1 MPFDI
6 KGYRSNLATDGLP
19 QCGGFPPIDQVSSY
33 NLGGIRL
40 FITRVNS
47 YHPSFIGSDLPAM
60 RERTIASHFARAA
73 LGGARRLGYDY
84 SNLLQQLGISPELLD
99 EPRARIAPEQ
109 FTRLIQALW
118 LALDDEYLGFG
129 PTPSKTGTFAMM
141 CHAVIHCRNL
151 DKALHRGLLFYSL
164 FPDGP
169 RLTLTREDE
178 WVRLS
183 LDDSKFQDPDHFLTE
198 SQLMVWHRL
207 GSWLIGQ
214 RIRLEQATFSYPKPE
229 HGAEYDLL
237 FPCPMEFSTAQSSLL
252 FHSRY
257 LHMPLLQDERTLK
270 HFLQHSPA
278 DLLSRP
284 DDGDSL
290 SSQLRRLLSRDSAR
304 WPDLEAVAA
313 HLHISP
319 QTLRRHLR
327 EEGSSFQELKDQL
340 RRDIAIYH
348 LGRADLSLQQIAEQ
362 LGFSEPSAFH
372 RAFKKWT
379 GLTPGA
385 YRAQEN

>member
-1 MPFDI
+1 
-6 KGYRSNLATDGLP
+6 
-19 QCGGFPPIDQVSSY
+19 
-33 NLGGIRL
+33 
-40 FITRVNS
+40 
-47 YHPSFIGSDLPAM
+47 M

-73 LGGARRLGYDY
+73 LGGARRRGFDY
-84 SNLLQQLGISPELLD
+84 SEVLQQVGISAELLD

-109 FTRLIQALW
+109 FTRLIQSLW
-118 LALDDEYLGFG
+118 QALDDEYLGFAAL
-129 PTPSKTGTFAMM
+129 PSKPGTFAMM
-141 CHAVIHCRNL
+141 CHALIHCRNL
-151 DKALHRGLLFYSL
+151 DKALQRGLLFYSL
-164 FPDGP
+164 FADGP
-169 RLTLTREDE
+169 ALTLTCEGE
-178 WVRLS
+178 MIRLS
-183 LDDSKFQDPDHFLTE
+183 LDDSQFRDPDHFLTE
-198 SQLMVWHRL
+198 SQLLVWHRL

-214 RIRLEQATFSYPKPE
+214 RIRLEQATFSYPKPA

-237 FPCPMEFSTAQSSLL
+237 FPCALAFSAAQSSLL

-257 LHMPLLQDERTLK
+257 LALPLLQDERTLK
-270 HFLQHSPA
+270 HFLERSPA

-290 SSQLRRLLSRDSAR
+290 SSQLRRLLSRDSST

-348 LGRADLSLQQIAEQ
+348 LSRADLSLQQIAEQ

-385 YRAQEN
+385 YRAQEH

>member
-1 MPFDI
+1 
-6 KGYRSNLATDGLP
+6 
-19 QCGGFPPIDQVSSY
+19 
-33 NLGGIRL
+33 
-40 FITRVNS
+40 
-47 YHPSFIGSDLPAM
+47 M

-73 LGGARRLGYDY
+73 TGGARRMGYDY
-84 SNLLQQLGISPELLD
+84 AELLDQLGISAELLD

-109 FTRLIQALW
+109 FSALLQGLW
-118 LALDDEYLGFG
+118 LALDDEYLGLARS
-129 PTPSKTGTFAMM
+129 PSKRGTFAMM
-141 CHAVIHCRNL
+141 CHALIHCSTL
-151 DKALHRGLLFYSL
+151 EKALGRGLLFYGL
-164 FPDGP
+164 FPDTP
-169 RLTLTREDE
+169 RLSLTREE
-178 WVRLS
+178 QWVRLS
-183 LDDSKFQDPDHFLTE
+183 LDDLQLYDPDHFLSE
-198 SQLMVWHRL
+198 SLLMTWHRL

-214 RIRLEQATFSYPKPE
+214 RIVLEQASFSYPKPG

-237 FPCPMEFSTAQSSLL
+237 FPCPLEFGARHTSLL

-257 LHMPLLQDERTLK
+257 LGMPLLQDERTLK
-270 HFLQHSPA
+270 HFLERSPA

-290 SSQLRRLLSRDSAR
+290 SSRLRRLLSRDSNC

-348 LGRADLSLQQIAEQ
+348 LRRADLSLQQIAWQ

-385 YRAQEN
+385 YRAQDS

>member
-1 MPFDI
+1 
-6 KGYRSNLATDGLP
+6 
-19 QCGGFPPIDQVSSY
+19 
-33 NLGGIRL
+33 
-40 FITRVNS
+40 
-47 YHPSFIGSDLPAM
+47 
-60 RERTIASHFARAA
+60 
-73 LGGARRLGYDY
+73 
-84 SNLLQQLGISPELLD
+84 
-99 EPRARIAPEQ
+99 
-109 FTRLIQALW
+109 
-118 LALDDEYLGFG
+118 
-129 PTPSKTGTFAMM
+129 
-141 CHAVIHCRNL
+141 
-151 DKALHRGLLFYSL
+151 LFYSL
-164 FPDGP
+164 FPEAP
-169 RLTLTREDE
+169 RLTLSREDDMI
-178 WVRLS
+178 RLS
-183 LDDSKFQDPDHFLTE
+183 LDDSQVWDPDHFLTE
-198 SQLMVWHRL
+198 SLLVIWHRL

-237 FPCPMEFSTAQSSLL
+237 FPCHLEFSTQQSSLV

-257 LHMPLLQDERTLK
+257 LNMPLLQDERTLK
-270 HFLQHSPA
+270 HFLERSPA

-290 SSQLRRLLSRDSAR
+290 SSQLRRLLSRDSSR

>member
-1 MPFDI
+1 M
-6 KGYRSNLATDGLP
+6 
-19 QCGGFPPIDQVSSY
+19 
-33 NLGGIRL
+33 
-40 FITRVNS
+40 
-47 YHPSFIGSDLPAM
+47 
-60 RERTIASHFARAA
+60 
-73 LGGARRLGYDY
+73 
-84 SNLLQQLGISPELLD
+84 
-99 EPRARIAPEQ
+99 
-109 FTRLIQALW
+109 

-129 PTPSKTGTFAMM
+129 NAPSKPGSFAMM
-141 CHAVIHCRNL
+141 CHALIHCRNL
-151 DKALHRGLLFYSL
+151 EKALQRGLLFYSL
-164 FPDGP
+164 FPAAP
-169 RLTLTREDE
+169 RLSLQREDE

-183 LDDSKFQDPDHFLTE
+183 LDDSQLWDPDHFLSE
-198 SQLMVWHRL
+198 SLLVIWHRL

-214 RIRLEQATFSYPKPE
+214 RIRLEQATFSYAKPP

-237 FPCPMEFSTAQSSLL
+237 FPCPLVFSTEQSSLL

-257 LHMPLLQDERTLK
+257 LSMPLLQDERTLK
-270 HFLQHSPA
+270 HFLERSPA

-290 SSQLRRLLSRDSAR
+290 SSRLRRLLSRDSAH

-327 EEGSSFQELKDQL
+327 EEGTSFQELKDQL

-385 YRAQEN
+385 YRAQEQ

>member
-1 MPFDI
+1 
-6 KGYRSNLATDGLP
+6 
-19 QCGGFPPIDQVSSY
+19 
-33 NLGGIRL
+33 
-40 FITRVNS
+40 
-47 YHPSFIGSDLPAM
+47 M

-73 LGGARRLGYDY
+73 LRGAQRQGYDY
-84 SNLLQQLGISPELLD
+84 SDLLQQLGISPELLD

-109 FTRLIQALW
+109 FTRLLQSLR
-118 LALDDEYLGFG
+118 LALNDEYLGFG
-129 PTPSKTGTFAMM
+129 QGRSVPGSFAMM

-151 DKALHRGLLFYSL
+151 EKALNRGLMFYSL
-164 FPDGP
+164 FPDAP
-169 RLTLTREDE
+169 RLTVTREDE
-178 WVRLS
+178 MIRLS
-183 LDDSKFQDPDHFLTE
+183 LDDSQLWDPDHFLSECLLVT
-198 SQLMVWHRL
+198 WHRF

-214 RIRLEQATFSYPKPE
+214 RIRLEQATFSYPRPE

-237 FPCPMEFSTAQSSLL
+237 FSCPLVFNETESGTAQSSLL

-257 LHMPLLQDERTLK
+257 LSMPLLQDERTLK
-270 HFLQHSPA
+270 HFLERSPA

-284 DDGDSL
+284 DDGHSL
-290 SSQLRRLLSRDSAR
+290 SSQLRRLLSRDSSP
-304 WPDLEAVAA
+304 WPDLDAVAA
-313 HLHISP
+313 HLHISS

-327 EEGSSFQELKDQL
+327 EEGTSFQELKDQL

-348 LGRADLSLQQIAEQ
+348 LSRNDLPLQQIAEQ

-385 YRAQEN
+385 YRAQES

>member
-1 MPFDI
+1 
-6 KGYRSNLATDGLP
+6 
-19 QCGGFPPIDQVSSY
+19 
-33 NLGGIRL
+33 
-40 FITRVNS
+40 
-47 YHPSFIGSDLPAM
+47 M

-73 LGGARRLGYDY
+73 LVGAQRAGHDC
-84 SNLLQQLGISPELLD
+84 SPLLQQLGISPELLE

-109 FTRLIQALW
+109 FTRLIQGLW

-129 PTPSKTGTFAMM
+129 RAPSKPGSFAMM
-141 CHAVIHCRNL
+141 CHAVIHCRTL
-151 DKALHRGLLFYSL
+151 EKALNRGLLFYSL
-164 FPDGP
+164 FPEAP
-169 RLTLTREDE
+169 RLTLHREDE

-183 LDDSKFQDPDHFLTE
+183 LDDSQLWDPDHFLTE
-198 SQLMVWHRL
+198 SLLVIWHRL
-207 GSWLIGQ
+207 GSWMIGQ
-214 RIRLEQATFSYPKPE
+214 RIRLEQATFSYPKPA

-237 FPCPMEFSTAQSSLL
+237 FSCPLSFSAGQSSLR

-257 LHMPLLQDERTLK
+257 LNMPLLQDERTLK
-270 HFLQHSPA
+270 HFLERSPA

-284 DDGDSL
+284 DDGNSL
-290 SSQLRRLLSRDSAR
+290 SSRLRRLLSQDSAR

-327 EEGSSFQELKDQL
+327 EEGTSFQELKDQL

-348 LGRADLSLQQIAEQ
+348 LGRADLSLQAIAEQ

-385 YRAQEN
+385 YRAQEH

>member
-1 MPFDI
+1 
-6 KGYRSNLATDGLP
+6 
-19 QCGGFPPIDQVSSY
+19 
-33 NLGGIRL
+33 
-40 FITRVNS
+40 
-47 YHPSFIGSDLPAM
+47 M

-73 LGGARRLGYDY
+73 LRGAQRHGYDY
-84 SNLLQQLGISPELLD
+84 SDLLQQLGISPELLD

-109 FTRLIQALW
+109 FTRLLQSLR
-118 LALDDEYLGFG
+118 LGLNDEYLGFG
-129 PTPSKTGTFAMM
+129 QGRSMPGSFAMM

-151 DKALHRGLLFYSL
+151 EKALNRGLLFYSL
-164 FPDGP
+164 FPDAP
-169 RLTLTREDE
+169 RLMVTREDE
-178 WVRLS
+178 MIRLS
-183 LDDSKFQDPDHFLTE
+183 LDDSQLWDPDHFLTE
-198 SQLMVWHRL
+198 CLLVTWHRF

-214 RIRLEQATFSYPKPE
+214 RIRLEQATFSYPRPE
-229 HGAEYDLL
+229 HGAEYDLM
-237 FPCPMEFSTAQSSLL
+237 FSCPLTFSTPQNSLL

-257 LHMPLLQDERTLK
+257 LNMPLLQDERTLK
-270 HFLQHSPA
+270 HFLEHSPA

-284 DDGDSL
+284 DDGNSL
-290 SSQLRRLLSRDSAR
+290 SSQLRRLLSRDSSR
-304 WPDLEAVAA
+304 WPDLDAVAA

-327 EEGSSFQELKDQL
+327 EEGTSFQELKDQL

-348 LGRADLSLQQIAEQ
+348 LRRTDLSLQQIAEQ